1 MRSLLRFI
9 QKYYFFLLFI
19 ILEVI
24 ALSMFLNNHAYQR
37 TRMLNSSNIVVSS
50 VYNAYNNVTQYL
62 SLKNANDE
70 LVKENLDFHN
80 ALLFDNIF
88 SSTDQSPTLPEN
100 DFVYINARVIN
111 NSTNRKDNTITLN
124 VGKTDGVS
132 PEMAIVS
139 PLGVVGITVNVSNH
153 YCTALSLLNS
163 KFSVSTKLQRSGYF
177 GSLVWNNNNYRLA
190 YLNEIPGHVDILVG
204 DTLITSG
211 YSAIFPEG
219 IMVGTVHE
227 FTSRPGDYF
236 YSIVVDLAVDFKS
249 LDHVYV
255 INNTGRDEQLE
266 LEKLMSHD

>member
-111 NSTNRKDNTITLN
+111 NSTNRKD
-124 VGKTDGVS
+124 KDRKS
-132 PEMAIVS
+132 
-139 PLGVVGITVNVSNH
+139 VV
-153 YCTALSLLNS
+153 
-163 KFSVSTKLQRSGYF
+163 
-177 GSLVWNNNNYRLA
+177 
-190 YLNEIPGHVDILVG
+190 
-204 DTLITSG
+204 
-211 YSAIFPEG
+211 
-219 IMVGTVHE
+219 
-227 FTSRPGDYF
+227 
-236 YSIVVDLAVDFKS
+236 
-249 LDHVYV
+249 
-255 INNTGRDEQLE
+255 
-266 LEKLMSHD
+266 